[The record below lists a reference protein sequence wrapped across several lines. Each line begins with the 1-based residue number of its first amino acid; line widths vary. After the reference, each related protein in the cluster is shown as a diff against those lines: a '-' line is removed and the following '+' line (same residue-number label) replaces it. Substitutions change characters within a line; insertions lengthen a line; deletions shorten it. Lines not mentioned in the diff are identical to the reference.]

1 MLFTELPVLQRP
13 QAVRDAAFEAIE
25 FVTQF
30 EDLCDVCVGCGYQ
43 GKQRAVADCC
53 QANGNRANARG
64 MKVNRG
70 TMALLKP
77 AVRVGVA
84 PALHNG
90 SQSFEAARGLP
101 ARTRSTTLSST
112 REDTSSATMLA
123 ARRHVPWSPRH
134 CTVALR

>member
-1 MLFTELPVLQRP
+1 VIAEAAAARYTVNCSMLFTELPVLQRP
-13 QAVRDAAFEAIE
+13 QAVRDAGFEAIE

-43 GKQRAVADCC
+43 GKQRAVADGC

-90 SQSFEAARGLP
+90 SQSFEVARSLL
-101 ARTRSTTLSST
+101 ARTKHALKLLAPPGSDYV
-112 REDTSSATMLA
+112 RE
-123 ARRHVPWSPRH
+123 VF
-134 CTVALR
+134 V